1 MPLYGSVNEFFITRP
16 LFAVIVGF
24 IMLLGEAFLLNFLLQ
39 QHQILTRKN
48 WLPALLTVVF
58 GSCTP
63 GLLWPLPEQFAGLLI
78 LAALYLLLGTYRQD
92 KSSGVIFNSGAL
104 LGLASL
110 FYFPASLFFFLFFIV
125 VIMLRPF
132 VWREWL
138 MLLIGFLLPFIYCG
152 FWFFWNDQLDISTQ
166 VYLIDPIL
174 DRNFFLKLDSSDYFL
189 TAVTLLL
196 IVVSTGRLLSS
207 SLTSALKTKKGIGVM
222 TWLMFFSLVVLLPA
236 PNFAS
241 GSFRFVIY
249 PLAFLASNYFLGALR
264 LWIAESIF
272 TLLLLGI
279 GVSYWLESAP

>member
-1 MPLYGSVNEFFITRP
+1 MPLYGSVNEFFVAHP
-16 LFAVIVGF
+16 LTAVITGF
-24 IMLLGEAFLLNFLLQ
+24 FMLMGEAFLLNFLLQ

-92 KSSGVIFNSGAL
+92 KALSPVFNSGML
-104 LGLASL
+104 LGIASL
-110 FYFPASLFFFLFFIV
+110 FYFPAFLFFFFFFIV

-138 MLLIGFLLPFIYCG
+138 MLLIGFLLPFIYSG
-152 FWFFWNDQLDISTQ
+152 VWFFWNDSLDDSAQ
-166 VYLIDPIL
+166 RYLIDPIL
-174 DRNFFLKLDSSDYFL
+174 DRSFFLKLDSSDYFL
-189 TAVTLLL
+189 AAVTLLL
-196 IVVSTGRLLSS
+196 LIVSAGRLMSS

-222 TWLMFFSLVVLLPA
+222 LWLMFFSLVVLLPA

-241 GSFRFVIY
+241 GSFRFFIY
-249 PLAFLASNYFLGALR
+249 PFAFLASNYFLAARR

-272 TLLLLGI
+272 TLLLAGI
-279 GVSYWLESAP
+279 GVAYWLEGM